1 MDLLLVTLPV
11 HRCSKQYCNGMLSVT
26 ASYIAVVLLCTAF
39 TGLHVLQR
47 RPEGKTRWQQAAA
60 VVRSAGN
67 ALSSVFTAGL
77 ALTTSLLMFIWFSN
91 ALTYYGEVLLTTTV
105 RLCPCQHARSCSC
118 RHTKTA

>member
-1 MDLLLVTLPV
+1 MLP
-11 HRCSKQYCNGMLSVT
+11 GT
-26 ASYIAVVLLCTAF
+26 ASSLQTPFSARRMSLH
-39 TGLHVLQR
+39 GPEHVLQR

-60 VVRSAGN
+60 VVKSAGN

-105 RLCPCQHARSCSC
+105 CLCPSQHARSCLFFC
-118 RHTKTA
+118 